1 MGMAMMIS
9 QPAGLATS
17 SSGTGKHEVGV
28 VAQDGMAQI
37 EQHSAWPMLSQIRM
51 TMRAELPLDRF
62 RVRDLLALAVGQVFE
77 TVSPDTEDVPIRIG
91 NVQLGWGEFEVVE
104 QRIALRLTRLD

>member
-1 MGMAMMIS
+1 
-9 QPAGLATS
+9 
-17 SSGTGKHEVGV
+17 
-28 VAQDGMAQI
+28 
-37 EQHSAWPMLSQIRM
+37 MLSQIRM

-62 RVRDLLALAVGQVFE
+62 RVRDLLSLAKGQVFE
-77 TVSPDTEDVPIRIG
+77 TVSPDTEDVPIRFG